1 MISMLSLQKNPL
13 RQTRAMHVNY
23 MVDKGNF
30 CMISGNGE
38 ENSGSDMETE
48 QGKVNQEWLCASNF
62 VYNFDTPG
70 KQS

>member
-1 MISMLSLQKNPL
+1 
-13 RQTRAMHVNY
+13 MHVNY

-48 QGKVNQEWLCASNF
+48 QGKVNQEWLGASNF